1 MQSSIKHLFSCFYG
15 LIVLRRNF
23 MNRFFLL
30 PIILTSMISIS
41 AAKIKPVKVFILA
54 GQSNMEGKGK
64 IDPLL
69 NHQIKD
75 KETKDF
81 FAHFHKDGEYIMR
94 DDVWINYLDR
104 HGELTVGYGSPGCI
118 GLELQFGHII
128 GDYYDEQVLLIKTAW
143 GGKSIGR
150 DFRPPSSRAPSNKVL
165 DQLVVKM
172 IERDY
177 NNIIRKEWNKLKQH
191 NPKITKK
198 EVEAESSAL
207 FDEIRK
213 VKKAE
218 YHKQVVNSFGHFY
231 RLMMNEIKTTLSELK
246 TRFPKYD
253 GQGYEIAGFIWF
265 QGWNDMYGDF
275 PNEYAYNLENFI
287 RDVRKELE
295 VPNLPVAIGVMGQN
309 GFKPAKG
316 NMAIVK
322 KAQFSMNDI
331 ADFRGNV
338 KAIPTDIYWDK
349 RADEAFPTWRNNLEE
364 WVKIGS
370 DFPYHYLGST
380 ITFTR
385 IGQSLAKTIL
395 ELNSNK

>member
-1 MQSSIKHLFSCFYG
+1 
-15 LIVLRRNF
+15 

-81 FAHFHKDGEYIMR
+81 FAHFHKNGEYIMR

-177 NNIIRKEWNKLKQH
+177 NNIIRKKWNKLKKH
-191 NPKITKK
+191 NPKITRK
-198 EVEAESSAL
+198 EVETESSAL

>member
-1 MQSSIKHLFSCFYG
+1 
-15 LIVLRRNF
+15 

-81 FAHFHKDGEYIMR
+81 FAHFHKNGEYIMR

-191 NPKITKK
+191 NPKITRK

-213 VKKAE
+213 VKKEE

>member
-1 MQSSIKHLFSCFYG
+1 MHSIIKYLFSCFYG
-15 LIVLRRNF
+15 LIILRRSS

-41 AAKIKPVKVFILA
+41 AAEIKPVKVFILA

-81 FAHFHKDGEYIMR
+81 FAHFHKNGEYIMR

-191 NPKITKK
+191 NPKITRK

-213 VKKAE
+213 VKKEE

-331 ADFRGNV
+331 AGFRGNV

-395 ELNSNK
+395 ELNANK

>member
-1 MQSSIKHLFSCFYG
+1 
-15 LIVLRRNF
+15 
-23 MNRFFLL
+23 
-30 PIILTSMISIS
+30 MISIG
-41 AAKIKPVKVFILA
+41 AAEIKPVKVFILA

-75 KETKDF
+75 NETKDF
-81 FAHFHKDGEYIMR
+81 FAHFHKNGEYIMR

-118 GLELQFGHII
+118 GLELQFGHIM
-128 GDYYDEQVLLIKTAW
+128 GDYYDEQVLLIKSAW

-191 NPKITKK
+191 NPKITRK

-213 VKKAE
+213 VKKEE

-331 ADFRGNV
+331 ADFGGNV

-395 ELNSNK
+395 ELNANK

>member
-1 MQSSIKHLFSCFYG
+1 
-15 LIVLRRNF
+15 

>member
-1 MQSSIKHLFSCFYG
+1 
-15 LIVLRRNF
+15 

-81 FAHFHKDGEYIMR
+81 FAHFHKNEAYIMR

-177 NNIIRKEWNKLKQH
+177 NNIIRKEWNKLKQR
-191 NPKITKK
+191 NPKITRE
-198 EVEAESSAL
+198 EVEAESSEL

-213 VKKAE
+213 VKKEE

-395 ELNSNK
+395 ELNSNKIN

>member
-1 MQSSIKHLFSCFYG
+1 MHSSIKHLFSCFYG
-15 LIVLRRNF
+15 LIILRRNF

-81 FAHFHKDGEYIMR
+81 FAHFHKNGEYIMR

-177 NNIIRKEWNKLKQH
+177 NNIIRKEWNKLKKH
-191 NPKITKK
+191 NPKITRK
-198 EVEAESSAL
+198 EVETESSAL

-213 VKKAE
+213 VKKEE